1 MADIEGWCRSVV
13 KGRIA
18 AYVARGTDNPN
29 AVIKSTRTMM
39 KRNNLGQEILEG
51 IFAEV
56 NVESVK
62 PFPGPSWNQPQRGE
76 RFSSLKSALLG

>member
-1 MADIEGWCRSVV
+1 MFDAERWCRSVV

-29 AVIKSTRTMM
+29 AIVKSARSIM
-39 KRNNLGQEILEG
+39 KRNNLGQEYLEG

-56 NVESVK
+56 SVESVK
-62 PFPGPSWNQPQRGE
+62 PFLGPSWNQPQRAE